1 MPFARTASA
10 VRIDQDNQ
18 LPCGPRGQQP
28 CNLTPV
34 GPSLSCDSFAPCPV
48 FSSPSYGMYR
58 KLFFFFFKAMHKYTQ
73 QTLLRA
79 GVGLAPAV
87 TLGLAGGSQS
97 QDADSWRF
105 AAAGSGRTDGRRGA
119 GARAAKARA
128 AASLAAGTPGRS
140 QQSGRVPGVSAC
152 TPGRRPAPAP
162 TTRKGR
168 ERWPGPEAQRPG
180 RRLRGVH
187 RLRSTDLGVG
197 RGAGFNTVP
206 HSRPHSPNR
215 GSDRSGKPLSRR
227 DPEAEAARI
236 SPGVYS
242 ASRPS
247 AWAPARRPV

>member
-105 AAAGSGRTDGRRGA
+105 AAAGSGRTDGRTDTHFQTFFFTNTSQLHKMLA
-119 GARAAKARA
+119 GCWVLRFFHWNELSFISGNTSTTHLKII
-128 AASLAAGTPGRS
+128 SRS
-140 QQSGRVPGVSAC
+140 
-152 TPGRRPAPAP
+152 
-162 TTRKGR
+162 
-168 ERWPGPEAQRPG
+168 
-180 RRLRGVH
+180 
-187 RLRSTDLGVG
+187 
-197 RGAGFNTVP
+197 
-206 HSRPHSPNR
+206 
-215 GSDRSGKPLSRR
+215 PLSL
-227 DPEAEAARI
+227 
-236 SPGVYS
+236 S
-242 ASRPS
+242 
-247 AWAPARRPV
+247 